1 MKMNTD
7 GHPGPAIL
15 WKRPTWFTCSGGMLR
30 DLQHMDGLG
39 SALILSP
46 CLLFLCSKRSGKYQE
61 ASCSLPKHGL
71 RAGCVHCLMVIFG
84 KHETTSRGA

>member
-39 SALILSP
+39 SALILSR
-46 CLLFLCSKRSGKYQE
+46 CLLFLCSKRSRKYQE
-61 ASCSLPKHGL
+61 ASSLPKHGL
-71 RAGCVHCLMVIFG
+71 RAGCVHP
-84 KHETTSRGA
+84 KHEISTSRGA